1 MKTSSLK
8 ITGSLLFSL
17 AIVASF
23 SHFAVAE
30 TAVFQPKEPT
40 EIQLNKVVTECSNI
54 KQHVKKLRSVDALK
68 RVNLGQNYES
78 ISNDL
83 MSRLN
88 ARVVLNKLNGS
99 DLITEATNFNDNF
112 TYFKRNYQLYEK
124 ELVKLYEMDCQNLS
138 NAREFYLQLEKV
150 RFQRSELNFNANK
163 LQEITKTYAGA
174 VTKFKES
181 LK

>member
-1 MKTSSLK
+1 MGISSY
-8 ITGSLLFSL
+8 IFDG
-17 AIVASF
+17 
-23 SHFAVAE
+23 
-30 TAVFQPKEPT
+30 
-40 EIQLNKVVTECSNI
+40 
-54 KQHVKKLRSVDALK
+54 
-68 RVNLGQNYES
+68 
-78 ISNDL
+78 
-83 MSRLN
+83 
-88 ARVVLNKLNGS
+88 LNKLNGS

-124 ELVKLYEMDCQNLS
+124 ELVKLYEMDCQNLT